1 MKLLKIS
8 LAILSLLLSVGAA
21 RGQLLNPGAPAPA
34 GAIIYSL
41 PVTTVVMEVT
51 AEHESF
57 VAGPYSAFAE
67 KYLGI
72 EARKESAESYRI
84 SAIKMYTAVEAD
96 PDLKIAVNLGNSK
109 NASANFLNFCS
120 QGLIMASEGYN
131 NEPFEWR
138 FPSVINNSV
147 FNGVGASPNLD
158 SRVTTLYKS
167 VQTAG
172 GLERVPVQQI
182 QIVEK
187 SVEKKAEQTA
197 ALIFKLRQTRID
209 IITGNTDA
217 TYNGEAMGAALHEID
232 RLEKEYLS
240 LFIGKSEKDIQK
252 VLFDVTPKEGNERQ
266 IYIAFRF
273 SESLGLLP
281 SSNVGGRP
289 IVLEL
294 APGGKGGAATI
305 GKETAAKGRIYYR
318 EPVVVTARLLD
329 GQKELLQTRFPVYQ
343 FGKISSIPAD
353 IALK

>member
-1 MKLLKIS
+1 M
-8 LAILSLLLSVGAA
+8 
-21 RGQLLNPGAPAPA
+21 
-34 GAIIYSL
+34 
-41 PVTTVVMEVT
+41 
-51 AEHESF
+51 
-57 VAGPYSAFAE
+57 
-67 KYLGI
+67 
-72 EARKESAESYRI
+72 
-84 SAIKMYTAVEAD
+84 
-96 PDLKIAVNLGNSK
+96 
-109 NASANFLNFCS
+109 
-120 QGLIMASEGYN
+120 
-131 NEPFEWR
+131 
-138 FPSVINNSV
+138 
-147 FNGVGASPNLD
+147 
-158 SRVTTLYKS
+158 
-167 VQTAG
+167 
-172 GLERVPVQQI
+172 QQI

-343 FGKISSIPAD
+343 FGEISSIPAD